1 MWSNSRTA
9 VRLRRQSLPLRRRSL
24 PLNGFSASIVGAD
37 PGSRR
42 TSGEGRGDCL
52 ERSQATVAS
61 NGRFGRWNRSSADD
75 PAAPAKCRAGDF
87 GADGMSAVQRR
98 ERDDYPARSV
108 VRYRSPAIAACG
120 GEWRRRGNFPS
131 TQVDRFVGQLRR
143 RHPLARPAR
152 GGRGRF
158 AMLDRRV
165 AARSWRT
172 IGIKRSPGGG
182 P

>member
-1 MWSNSRTA
+1 MWSNSRVA
-9 VRLRRQSLPLRRRSL
+9 VRLRRQSLPLRRQSL
-24 PLNGFSASIVGAD
+24 RFSASIIGAD

-42 TSGEGRGDCL
+42 ASGKRRGDRL

-61 NGRFGRWNRSSADD
+61 HGRFGRWSRSSADD

-87 GADGMSAVQRR
+87 RADGMSPVQRR
-98 ERDDYPARSV
+98 ERDDYPSRSA
-108 VRYRSPAIAACG
+108 VRHRSPAIAACR
-120 GEWRRRGNFPS
+120 GEWRRRRDLPS
-131 TQVDRFVGQLRR
+131 AQINRFVGQLRR

-152 GGRGRF
+152 SGRRRF

-165 AARSWRT
+165 VARSWRT

-182 P
+182 S